1 MDGRARPDRR
11 PVVPDGRAAAWPGR
25 HRCRHRRRRRGRHAR
40 RRRAVPRRGRS
51 AGPRRRPLRAGRA
64 RTPLH
69 ARHLASARLRSRR
82 TRRREGNV
90 RPPARPA
97 DRLELSASNTDGR
110 RRMNPGDVLLPVSV
124 VILIFVAGLCAAA
137 DAALSRV
144 SRVHVD
150 DYLRDNRRGADA
162 LRRVIAEPPR
172 YLNVV
177 LLLRVAA
184 EMTAAVMVAV
194 WAIGRFGKSWDTVLA
209 TAASMVVVSYV
220 VVGVAPRTLG
230 RQHADGV
237 ALFAAPWVVR
247 LAGILGPLPKLLIAI
262 GNALTPGQ
270 GFRDGP
276 FTSEAELRDMVDLA
290 EASKVIE
297 SDERQMIHSVFEL
310 GNTIVREVMVPRT
323 DIVFIE
329 QTKTLRQ
336 AMSLALRSGFSR
348 LPVVGENEDDVV
360 GTVYLRDIT
369 RRVYEHRDSESTERV
384 ESLMRPAT
392 FVPDSKPI
400 DVLLREMQA
409 ERIHLVVVVD
419 EYGGTAGLATIEDIL
434 EEIVGEITDEHDREG
449 PRIEQLPD
457 GSVRVTARLPVDELA
472 ELFDVEI
479 EDDGNVETVGGLLAQ
494 ALGRVPIPGAT
505 ATVAGLELVA
515 EGARGRRNTIAS
527 VVVRLTD
534 EARANSRRLRE
545 AIEGT
550 PDAGAAAS
558 VAETEAVPMAS
569 SAAEAAGVSP
579 SPSSNG
585 SGRADAAATTS
596 DGSRRADV

>member
-1 MDGRARPDRR
+1 M
-11 PVVPDGRAAAWPGR
+11 
-25 HRCRHRRRRRGRHAR
+25 
-40 RRRAVPRRGRS
+40 
-51 AGPRRRPLRAGRA
+51 
-64 RTPLH
+64 T
-69 ARHLASARLRSRR
+69 
-82 TRRREGNV
+82 
-90 RPPARPA
+90 
-97 DRLELSASNTDGR
+97 
-110 RRMNPGDVLLPVSV
+110 PGDVLLPGAAV
-124 VILIFVAGLCAAA
+124 VLIVLAGMCAAA

-150 DYLRDNRRGADA
+150 DYLRDHRRGAVA

-184 EMTAAVMVAV
+184 ETTAAVMVAA
-194 WAIGRFGKSWDTVLA
+194 WAIGRYGRTWDTVLV
-209 TAASMVVVSYV
+209 TAAIMIVVSYV

-237 ALFAAPWVVR
+237 ALAAAPVVTR
-247 LAGILGPLPKLLIAI
+247 LAGVLGPLPRLLIAL
-262 GNALTPGQ
+262 GNAVTPGQ

-290 EASKVIE
+290 EASKVIQ

-329 QTKTLRQ
+329 RGKTLRQ

-360 GTVYLRDIT
+360 GIIYLRDLTSRI
-369 RRVYEHRDSESTERV
+369 YDHRESESTERV

-392 FVPDSKPI
+392 FVPDSLPV
-400 DVLLREMQA
+400 DVLLRDMQA
-409 ERIHLVVVVD
+409 ERIHLVVVAD

-449 PRIEQLPD
+449 PRVEELPD
-457 GSVRVTARLPVDELA
+457 GSMRVTARLPVDELA

-479 EDDGNVETVGGLLAQ
+479 EEDDDVDTVGGLLAQ

-515 EGARGRRNTIAS
+515 EGARGRRNRVAT
-527 VVVRLTD
+527 VVVRATSAAHTT
-534 EARANSRRLRE
+534 ARALADLE
-545 AIEGT
+545 
-550 PDAGAAAS
+550 PPL
-558 VAETEAVPMAS
+558 AVVDENARDQEQP
-569 SAAEAAGVSP
+569 
-579 SPSSNG
+579 
-585 SGRADAAATTS
+585 ADA
-596 DGSRRADV
+596 

>member
-1 MDGRARPDRR
+1 M
-11 PVVPDGRAAAWPGR
+11 
-25 HRCRHRRRRRGRHAR
+25 
-40 RRRAVPRRGRS
+40 
-51 AGPRRRPLRAGRA
+51 
-64 RTPLH
+64 T
-69 ARHLASARLRSRR
+69 
-82 TRRREGNV
+82 
-90 RPPARPA
+90 
-97 DRLELSASNTDGR
+97 
-110 RRMNPGDVLLPVSV
+110 PGDVLWPVTV
-124 VILIFVAGLCAAA
+124 VVLIFVAGLCAAA

-150 DYLRDNRRGADA
+150 DYLRDDRRGAVA

-177 LLLRVAA
+177 LLLRVTA

-194 WAIGRFGKSWDTVLA
+194 WAIGRFGNSWGTVLA
-209 TAASMVVVSYV
+209 TAAAMVVVSYV

-247 LAGILGPLPKLLIAI
+247 LAGILGPLPKFLIAV
-262 GNALTPGQ
+262 GNALTPGE

-323 DIVFIE
+323 DMVFIE

-348 LPVVGENEDDVV
+348 LPVVGENEDDIV

-369 RRVYEHRDSESTERV
+369 RRVFEYRDSESTERV

-392 FVPDSKPI
+392 FVPDSKPV

-409 ERIHLVVVVD
+409 ERIHLVIVVD

-449 PRIEQLPD
+449 PRIERLAD
-457 GSVRVTARLPVDELA
+457 GGVRVTARLPVDELA

-479 EDDGNVETVGGLLAQ
+479 EDDDAVETVGGLLAQ

-534 EARANSRRLRE
+534 EERAKSRRRRE
-545 AIEGT
+545 AIDGI
-550 PDAGAAAS
+550 PGAEEPAP
-558 VAETEAVPMAS
+558 VAETEALPMAN
-569 SAAEAAGVSP
+569 SAAEAAGVA
-579 SPSSNG
+579 PSSNG
-585 SGRADAAATTS
+585 SGRTAAAAPAS
-596 DGSRRADV
+596 DGSQRADA

>member
-1 MDGRARPDRR
+1 
-11 PVVPDGRAAAWPGR
+11 
-25 HRCRHRRRRRGRHAR
+25 
-40 RRRAVPRRGRS
+40 
-51 AGPRRRPLRAGRA
+51 
-64 RTPLH
+64 
-69 ARHLASARLRSRR
+69 
-82 TRRREGNV
+82 
-90 RPPARPA
+90 
-97 DRLELSASNTDGR
+97 
-110 RRMNPGDVLLPVSV
+110 MNPGDVLLPIGV
-124 VILIFVAGLCAAA
+124 VVLIFVAGVCAAA

-150 DYLRDNRRGADA
+150 DYLRDNRRGAVA

-194 WAIGRFGKSWDTVLA
+194 WAIGRFGKSWDTVLI
-209 TAASMVVVSYV
+209 TAACMVVVSYV

-262 GNALTPGQ
+262 GNALTPGE

-360 GTVYLRDIT
+360 GLVYLRDLAKRI
-369 RRVYEHRDSESTERV
+369 YEYRESESTERV

-392 FVPDSKPI
+392 FIPDSKPV

-409 ERIHLVVVVD
+409 ARIHLVVVVD
-419 EYGGTAGLATIEDIL
+419 EYGGTAGIATIEDVL

-449 PRIEQLPD
+449 PRIEELPD

-479 EDDGNVETVGGLLAQ
+479 EDDDAVETVGGLLAQ

-527 VVVRLTD
+527 VVVRPT
-534 EARANSRRLRE
+534 EETRARSRRVRDAVEL
-545 AIEGT
+545 
-550 PDAGAAAS
+550 DAGPGDAEGGEPAHGVAS
-558 VAETEAVPMAS
+558 LATSASEAAETAVRAS
-569 SAAEAAGVSP
+569 DESRAG
-579 SPSSNG
+579 
-585 SGRADAAATTS
+585 
-596 DGSRRADV
+596 

>member
-124 VILIFVAGLCAAA
+124 VVLIFVAGLCAAA

-150 DYLRDNRRGADA
+150 DYLRDNRRGAVA

-184 EMTAAVMVAV
+184 ETTAAVMVAT
-194 WAIGRFGKSWDTVLA
+194 WAIGRYGRTWDTVLA
-209 TAASMVVVSYV
+209 TAATMIVVSYV

-237 ALFAAPWVVR
+237 ALAAAPVVTR
-247 LAGILGPLPKLLIAI
+247 LAGVLGPLPRLLIAL
-262 GNALTPGQ
+262 GNAVTPGQ

-290 EASKVIE
+290 EERQVIE
-297 SDERQMIHSVFEL
+297 AGERRMIHSVFEL
-310 GNTIVREVMVPRT
+310 GDTLVREVLVPRT
-323 DIVFIE
+323 DMVFIE
-329 QTKTLRQ
+329 RSKTVRQ
-336 AMSLALRSGFSR
+336 ALSLALRSGFSR
-348 LPVVGENEDDVV
+348 IPVVGVDEDDVV
-360 GTVYLRDIT
+360 GFAYLKDLA
-369 RRVYEHRDSESTERV
+369 RRSYDFRQGESTETV
-384 ESLMRPAT
+384 DQLMRPAV
-392 FVPDSKPI
+392 FVPDTKPV
-400 DVLLREMQA
+400 DELLQEMQA
-409 ERIHLVVVVD
+409 ARNHIAVVID
-419 EYGGTAGLATIEDIL
+419 EYGGTAGLVTI
-434 EEIVGEITDEHDREG
+434 
-449 PRIEQLPD
+449 
-457 GSVRVTARLPVDELA
+457 
-472 ELFDVEI
+472 
-479 EDDGNVETVGGLLAQ
+479 
-494 ALGRVPIPGAT
+494 
-505 ATVAGLELVA
+505 
-515 EGARGRRNTIAS
+515 
-527 VVVRLTD
+527 
-534 EARANSRRLRE
+534 
-545 AIEGT
+545 
-550 PDAGAAAS
+550 
-558 VAETEAVPMAS
+558 
-569 SAAEAAGVSP
+569 
-579 SPSSNG
+579 
-585 SGRADAAATTS
+585 
-596 DGSRRADV
+596 